1 MVTFA
6 TSQQEDTEIY
16 ECFKKLFRHA
26 DNDDGVEDGDGGV
39 DGGDGG
45 VDGGDGG
52 GDGGGGGDD
61 GDGGYKDECIVREVD
76 GVVNVGRQK
85 YNGREGVGVG
95 DEEEEEEEGEEEEE
109 EEEDGDVYAIK
120 KSNDKHDVDAAY
132 NMNGG
137 RGESNRIVEEVRRLV
152 EEEKEGWNKLQA
164 YLTLSQD
171 DGIDNNN
178 GNIDNNNNNKNNNN
192 NNNNNNNDNN
202 DNNKD
207 RNKTVDIS
215 ANLNLDGTLLDR
227 RADPTEWMERKDDRS
242 KRKWIGGVD
251 EDDLNVEVKR
261 RGGIGV
267 EGSRL
272 AGVLR
277 DLTGIEG
284 GGEGVRRVFEAVS
297 CQLEEEK
304 RAAVLFEE
312 RLRSLLAEG
321 EGV

>member
-45 VDGGDGG
+45 
-52 GDGGGGGDD
+52 DD

-95 DEEEEEEEGEEEEE
+95 DEEEEEEE

-192 NNNNNNNDNN
+192 NNNNDNN

-207 RNKTVDIS
+207 GNKTVDIS
-215 ANLNLDGTLLDR
+215 ANLNIDGTLLDR

-321 EGV
+321 EGA